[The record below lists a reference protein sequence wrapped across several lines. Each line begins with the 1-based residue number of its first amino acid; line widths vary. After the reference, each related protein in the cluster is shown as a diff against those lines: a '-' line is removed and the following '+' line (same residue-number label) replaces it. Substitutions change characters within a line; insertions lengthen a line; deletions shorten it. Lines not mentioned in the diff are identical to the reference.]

1 MFASATADGDARMRP
16 LALCVRQAEDLAVL
30 SHLDPASALAAGLL
44 IFALVMVIMFE
55 ATNGFHDAANA
66 VATVIYTKSLQP
78 GPAVVLSGVMN
89 FIGVLV
95 GGIAVAYAL
104 VELLPAEVLSP
115 PDGGPAIAMLV
126 SLFLAA
132 LGWNLA
138 TWWFALPNSSSH
150 CLIGALIGIALGD
163 SLLHSRELSDG
174 VHWGQLWRVLEAL
187 AVSPLMGFVLAGALY
202 FVCRKTLHDSHL
214 YEPVTDKPP
223 IWWMRGILLLT
234 CSSVSFAHGTNDGQ
248 KSIGLIMLTI
258 IGIFPATYALNS
270 TSHLSLNDISSL
282 MQQAAPLI
290 ERYGDDQKTSG
301 LAAAKSIESQ
311 ASAMQGS
318 ATQPGETQPRLQ
330 RGPNSPGAKIRATIR
345 DDVYQV
351 ISQLK
356 HAEESKAVSAED
368 KKSAHGLAKQLGG
381 AVEYAPFWVRMLS
394 ALCLGI
400 GTMIGYKRI
409 VKTLGERLGNTHL
422 TPAQGASAEVV
433 AALLIGTAGFTGLPV
448 STTHI
453 VTSGIAGT
461 MVASRSGL
469 KYGMI
474 SRIAI
479 AWLITLPVTISI
491 AGGLYYF
498 LANPKL

>member
-1 MFASATADGDARMRP
+1 M
-16 LALCVRQAEDLAVL
+16 QEDDCRVL

-78 GPAVVLSGVMN
+78 GQAVVLSGVMN
-89 FIGVLV
+89 FVGVMI

-115 PDGGPAIAMLV
+115 PGGGPAIAMLV

-132 LGWNLA
+132 LSWNLA

-150 CLIGALIGIALGD
+150 CLIGALIGVALGD

-187 AVSPLMGFVLAGALY
+187 AVSPLLGFMLAGALY
-202 FVCRKTLHDSHL
+202 FICRKTLHDPNL
-214 YEPVTDKPP
+214 YQPVTEKPP
-223 IWWMRGILLLT
+223 IWWMRGILILT

-258 IGIFPATYALNS
+258 IGIFPATYALNP
-270 TSHLSLNDISSL
+270 TSHLSLQDMSAV

-290 ERYGDDQKTSG
+290 ERYGDDQKASG
-301 LAAAKSIESQ
+301 LAAAKSIGQQ
-311 ASAMQGS
+311 ASSAQGDD
-318 ATQPGETQPRLQ
+318 APPTVAQPHAPPAVAQPPLQ
-330 RGPNSPGAKIRATIR
+330 AGPNSPTAKIRATIR

-356 HAEESKAVSAED
+356 HAEESKQISAED
-368 KKSAHGLAKQLGG
+368 KKSAQKLGKQLGQ

-409 VKTLGERLGNTHL
+409 VKTLGERLGNIHL

-433 AALLIGTAGFTGLPV
+433 SALLIGTAGFTGLPV

-461 MVASRSGL
+461 MVASRAGL
-469 KYGMI
+469 RYGMI

-479 AWLITLPVTISI
+479 AWLITLPVTITI

-498 LANPKL
+498 LANPHL